1 MQKVIK
7 KYFQDP
13 TKVDASEINE
23 NIYNKILKEY
33 ALLSFKFCLEIEKC
47 NFLFIEFAWI

>member
-23 NIYNKILKEY
+23 NIYDKILKEY
-33 ALLSFKFCLEIEKC
+33 VMFYFLL
-47 NFLFIEFAWI
+47 NFV

>member
-23 NIYNKILKEY
+23 NIYNKISKE
-33 ALLSFKFCLEIEKC
+33 
-47 NFLFIEFAWI
+47 

>member
-7 KYFQDP
+7 KCFQDP

-23 NIYNKILKEY
+23 NIYDKILKEY
-33 ALLSFKFCLEIEKC
+33 VLLSL
-47 NFLFIEFAWI
+47 